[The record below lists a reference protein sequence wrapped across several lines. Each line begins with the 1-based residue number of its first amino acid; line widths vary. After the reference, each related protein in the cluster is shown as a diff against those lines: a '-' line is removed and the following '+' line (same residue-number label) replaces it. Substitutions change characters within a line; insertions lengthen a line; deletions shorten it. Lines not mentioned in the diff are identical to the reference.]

1 MEISAVVFA
10 KRQVSPV
17 AEAVKL
23 RRDDAVDGFVRFADV
38 VVAVLRAAAIVVVVG
53 AVFTTTIIITTTATT
68 TARLDR
74 FQHGFPFHLSD

>member
-38 VVAVLRAAAIVVVVG
+38 VVAVLRAAIVVVVG

-74 FQHGFPFHLSD
+74 F